1 MNWPEGAIS
10 RESIRAVRK
19 LDRLKVVIVL
29 LPLCFGVCNSYHFI
43 LYIYINSTG
52 CSSLMMQDML
62 AQRVENCRSSLVDL
76 LHGLLKYEPSERLTA
91 QQALNHPFFQNP
103 T

>member
-1 MNWPEGAIS
+1 
-10 RESIRAVRK
+10 
-19 LDRLKVVIVL
+19 
-29 LPLCFGVCNSYHFI
+29 
-43 LYIYINSTG
+43 
-52 CSSLMMQDML
+52 ML
-62 AQRVENCRSSLVDL
+62 AQRVENCRSLLIDL